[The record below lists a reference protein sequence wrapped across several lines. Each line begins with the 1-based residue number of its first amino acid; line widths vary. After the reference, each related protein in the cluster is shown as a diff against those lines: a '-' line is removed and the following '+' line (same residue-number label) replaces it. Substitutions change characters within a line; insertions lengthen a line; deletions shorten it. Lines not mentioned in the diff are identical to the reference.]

1 MNNLL
6 VSTETEGTKDPK
18 NEPTILLPNLKVT
31 KKLTL
36 NLNLEKKKK
45 LGLGLVLGIVLSFD
59 LVCTPLDKN
68 IVGSF
73 FLVVPVVPRSQFLWS
88 DR

>member
-1 MNNLL
+1 MNSLL

-45 LGLGLVLGIVLSFD
+45 KLGLVLGIVLSFD